1 MRILK
6 FVCSFAA
13 YLAAFAGSAPAD
25 VLVLSEDGKVRRAN
39 DPGVASFGER
49 VPPRK
54 ARGQAARPLA
64 RASAKK
70 RTVVSELKRMRDAG
84 AIDSATYSDRR
95 EEYEEAKRFV
105 KRIPAGR
112 RRIEMAAAVALL
124 DRMAARRRLSVSRLE
139 PLWQTL
145 YANRRWWSTGPL
157 LASGQ
162 RVRVDDSEI
171 VWQYVPG
178 QGIQIHPLANFG
190 KLNALWRSKRRDD
203 ALEQLM
209 DELLP
214 LAASRA
220 GGIAWEYY
228 FDYGGGRAPWVSGL
242 AQGTALQSLAR
253 AAIRLQRKEEVF
265 PIARLGLEI
274 FKTPPPAGVRLD
286 TGDGAHYLIYSFNP
300 RLRVLNGFIQSLVG
314 LYDWG
319 AYANDD
325 VARTLFADGDR
336 VAQREVPVYDTGFWS
351 KYSLERES
359 DLGYHKL
366 VTDFLGSLCERTA
379 TPVYCDTGARFDQY
393 LLEPPVLEV
402 VSEKVRGGT
411 VTPLRFRLSKISRVS
426 VVVERG
432 DDVVFSR
439 AAVISGGGRSFVWSV
454 PRRRGEYVVKLSA
467 TDLAGNS
474 ARIEDTVEVL
484 KPRRRKR

>member
-1 MRILK
+1 M
-6 FVCSFAA
+6 V
-13 YLAAFAGSAPAD
+13 AGTASAD
-25 VLVLSEDGKVRRAN
+25 VLVLEADGGLRRVK
-39 DPGVASFGER
+39 DPGVAAYGER
-49 VPPRK
+49 VPHRK
-54 ARGQAARPLA
+54 VRSRPSPSPLA

-70 RTVVSELKRMRDAG
+70 RTVVSELRRMRDAG
-84 AIDSATYSDRR
+84 AIDSATYADRR
-95 EEYEEAKRFV
+95 DEYKEARAFA

-112 RRIEMAAAVALL
+112 RRIEMAAAVSLL
-124 DRMAARRRLSVSRLE
+124 DRMAERGRMSVSRLE

-145 YANRRWWSTGPL
+145 HANRRWWSTGPL
-157 LASGQ
+157 LGSGQ
-162 RVRVDDSEI
+162 RVRVGDSQI

-190 KLNALWRSKRRDD
+190 KLNALWRSKRQDD
-203 ALEQLM
+203 VLEQLM

-220 GGIAWEYY
+220 GGLAWEYY

-274 FKTPPPAGVRLD
+274 FKTPPPAGVRLGS
-286 TGDGAHYLIYSFNP
+286 GDGAHYLIYSFNP
-300 RLRVLNGFIQSLVG
+300 RLKVLNGFIQSLVG

-325 VARTLFADGDR
+325 VARALFADGDR
-336 VAQREVPVYDTGFWS
+336 VAQREVSLYDTGFWS

-366 VTDFLGSLCERTA
+366 VTEFLENLCERTA
-379 TPVYCDTGARFDQY
+379 TPAYCDTGARFGTY
-393 LLEPPVLEV
+393 LHEPPVVEV
-402 VSEKVRGGT
+402 LSEKVRGGS

-426 VVVERG
+426 LVVERG
-432 DDVVFSR
+432 EDVVLSR
-439 AAVISGGGRSFVWSV
+439 SALVGGGGRSFQWSV
-454 PRRRGEYVVKLSA
+454 PKRKGEYRVKMTA

-484 KPRRRKR
+484 KPRRKR